1 VVKTDRSDGKR
12 RVSDIFDG
20 LSRIFDFDD
29 PRVSIPRSL
38 PDDLQEK
45 IFWKNG
51 AALSGLEAPV
61 Q

>member
-1 VVKTDRSDGKR
+1 VFSTDYPH
-12 RVSDIFDG
+12 
-20 LSRIFDFDD
+20 FDFDD

-51 AALSGLEAPV
+51 AALYGLEAPAP
-61 Q
+61 